1 MFRECLSAF
10 IILVGSESSKGSVT
24 AYKTSG
30 TERTRTRL
38 ELGQQPSLE
47 RRKIEIIKQL
57 VLWEKQVSLLKE
69 RPST

>member
-47 RRKIEIIKQL
+47 RRKIEIIK
-57 VLWEKQVSLLKE
+57 
-69 RPST
+69 